1 MPDSSDANR
10 KLLTNP
16 SFGQQM
22 LMSGVAER
30 LEGRPR
36 SSWEELEQKVR
47 NQEFDDNT
55 GLLYERVANRK
66 REIEDQKWLERRDR
80 LEPANNDSFS
90 EITRKDPYDDDD
102 DNDNDNDDDDDDY
115 EMSEDLTGAK
125 ELIKKFERPTTFT
138 KEEENAQ
145 NFLDNYKINLLS

>member
-90 EITRKDPYDDDD
+90 EITREDPYD
-102 DNDNDNDDDDDDY
+102 NDDY